1 MKGEAGGVSV
11 IDDYAHHPEEI
22 RVTLAAAK
30 GLGERRLVALFQ
42 PHRYTRTRDLFEEFL
57 SAFAQAD
64 ILFITDIYPAGED
77 PIPGVSAEALCQS
90 IVEKEDLEVHYVPNR
105 EHLVDEVLPLLRPG
119 DIIMTLG
126 AGNIWETSV
135 AIVEAL
141 GKEST

>member
-64 ILFITDIYPAGED
+64 ILFITD
-77 PIPGVSAEALCQS
+77 GVSAEALCQS

>member
-1 MKGEAGGVSV
+1 MTLYYFDG
-11 IDDYAHHPEEI
+11 HHNM
-22 RVTLAAAK
+22 
-30 GLGERRLVALFQ
+30 
-42 PHRYTRTRDLFEEFL
+42 TRTLFADDAVFHDVNDRDKYWML
-57 SAFAQAD
+57 QNVV
-64 ILFITDIYPAGED
+64 ITDIYPAGED

-90 IVEKEDLEVHYVPNR
+90 IVEKEGLEVHYVPNR